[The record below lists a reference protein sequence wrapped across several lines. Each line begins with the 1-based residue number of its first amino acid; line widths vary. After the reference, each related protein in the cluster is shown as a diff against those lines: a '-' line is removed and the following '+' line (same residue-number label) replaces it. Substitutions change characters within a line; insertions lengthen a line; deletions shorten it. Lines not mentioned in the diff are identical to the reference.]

1 CTRVLDNTGLEVVR
15 GEDAG
20 DAAEIP
26 VGVDMTGDPG
36 LLLHVQKG
44 LCVCVAAVWQHRY
57 KQVCIQPLPG
67 VCVHQSCRLARP
79 VHLHDFTRLVCSV
92 HGGVGFVDIVCVL
105 LVELSGFVG

>member
-1 CTRVLDNTGLEVVR
+1 
-15 GEDAG
+15 
-20 DAAEIP
+20 
-26 VGVDMTGDPG
+26 MTGDPG

-79 VHLHDFTRLVCSV
+79 VHLHGFTRLVFQV
-92 HGGVGFVDIVCVL
+92 HGGFGFVDIVCVI